1 MADQPNDAGSSRLF
15 SRTQKIL
22 AGIVVLVL
30 AAASAYYFFG
40 LPAKSSSA
48 ATVKSSITVF
58 ADDRT
63 QGSPNAPIT
72 MLEYGAPICPH
83 CAHFD
88 MEVMPLIKKNYIDSG
103 KVYYIFRVFPLSP
116 IDGAVEGIARRCLP
130 KDQYFGFIDFM
141 FRHQPQWDPDGSQ
154 IADVHAAL
162 LQMAHVYGIAPEQAD
177 QCMTNKDEQDRI
189 NRVAQDGETKYNI
202 QGTPTFVINGDVVQV
217 EDATWP
223 ALKARFDALLANK
236 G

>member
-1 MADQPNDAGSSRLF
+1 MADQPNDAGSRALF
-15 SRTQKIL
+15 SRTQKIIASVVVVLL
-22 AGIVVLVL
+22 AG
-30 AAASAYYFFG
+30 ASAYYFFG
-40 LPAKSSSA
+40 LRANSSSA

-63 QGSPNAPIT
+63 IGNPGAPIT

-88 MEVMPLIKKNYIDSG
+88 MDVMPLIKKNYIDSG
-103 KVYYIFRVFPLSP
+103 KVYYIFRVFPLSSL
-116 IDGAVEGIARRCLP
+116 DGAVEAIARRCLP

-141 FRHQPQWDPDGSQ
+141 FRHQSQWDPDGNQ

-177 QCMTNKDEQDRI
+177 QCINNKDEQERI
-189 NRVAQDGETKYNI
+189 NRVAEDGETKYNI
-202 QGTPTFVINGDVVQV
+202 QGTPTFVINGSVVQV

-223 ALKARFDALLANK
+223 ALKARFDALLAK
-236 G
+236 R